1 MRTLYYNLS
10 GYTSRVSNYD
20 RGIWAQNFGHKFA
33 RSSFDFLPFRCRS
46 RNRLAYLRK
55 TCSGYETTAETSEHP
70 LIYDDA
76 NINFVNGIRTQ
87 PRIPIAHVNSYQL
100 ESRANPQVKK
110 YSSLE
115 RVSLLEVRSLCISP
129 YWNGPAYLRYDHCG
143 LFLTGTGQLT
153 SGWTGVTW
161 EREIVKE
168 LKVFYLYYR
177 ALLGTLYLD
186 ESLACITWSGGPP
199 RSLCL
204 NRYDPA

>member
-115 RVSLLEVRSLCISP
+115 RASLLEVRSLWISP
-129 YWNGPAYLRYDHCG
+129 LLERASLLEVRSLWISPHWNGSAYLRYDHCG
-143 LFLTGTGQLT
+143 LVLTGTGQLT
-153 SGWTGVTW
+153 WGTIIVDYSLL
-161 EREIVKE
+161 ERASLLPAGQVWPGREKL
-168 LKVFYLYYR
+168 LK
-177 ALLGTLYLD
+177 
-186 ESLACITWSGGPP
+186 
-199 RSLCL
+199 
-204 NRYDPA
+204 N